1 MEHYCFFFSTING
14 FIMDKL
20 TGMAVFAKVAER
32 QNFTAAARDLGLSK
46 SAVSK
51 QIQRLED
58 RLGVRLINRTTRR
71 LHLTESGLAFF
82 ERAKR
87 VVEEAEEAEL
97 AVSRL
102 HDEPRGTLRI
112 NAPMTFGIAH
122 LAPIMSEFMDK
133 FPDLNLDIAFNDR
146 QVDLIEEG
154 FDVGIRIAE
163 LSDSTMI
170 ARKLAPC
177 RLAVVASPDY
187 WNAHG
192 RPSHPEDLKGHDCIL
207 YQHRQ
212 SPDIWVFTGP
222 NGPVSVPVSG
232 RIRGDNGDALVE
244 MARTGMGVYRCPTFM
259 SSELLANGQ
268 LETVLDA
275 YVTSDIFVYAIWP
288 HNRHL
293 STKVRAFVDYL
304 ALKFGG
310 VPYWDKPLAGR
321 IH

>member
-1 MEHYCFFFSTING
+1 
-14 FIMDKL
+14 MDKL

-32 QNFTAAARDLGLSK
+32 QNFTAAARELGLSK

-51 QIQRLED
+51 QVQRLED

-102 HDEPRGTLRI
+102 HDEPRGTLRV
-112 NAPMTFGIAH
+112 NAPMTFGVRH
-122 LAPIMSEFMDK
+122 VAPITAEFMNK
-133 FPDLNLDIAFNDR
+133 FPELNLDIVFNDR
-146 QVDLIEEG
+146 MVDLIEEG

-177 RLAVVASPDY
+177 RMAVVASPDY
-187 WNAHG
+187 WNTHG
-192 RPSHPEDLKGHDCIL
+192 RPNHPSELENHDCLL

-212 SPDIWVFTGP
+212 SPDTWNF
-222 NGPVSVPVSG
+222 NGPDGPFSVPVSG
-232 RIRGDNGDALVE
+232 RIHGDNGDALVE
-244 MARTGMGVYRCPTFM
+244 MTRAGMGVYLCPTFM
-259 SSELLANGQ
+259 AGELLANGQ
-268 LETVLDA
+268 LESVLGDH
-275 YVTSDIFVYAIWP
+275 VPSNVSIYAIWP

-293 STKVRAFVDYL
+293 SAKVRAFVDHL
-304 ALKFGG
+304 TQTFGAA
-310 VPYWDKPLAGR
+310 PYWDHPSAV
-321 IH
+321 